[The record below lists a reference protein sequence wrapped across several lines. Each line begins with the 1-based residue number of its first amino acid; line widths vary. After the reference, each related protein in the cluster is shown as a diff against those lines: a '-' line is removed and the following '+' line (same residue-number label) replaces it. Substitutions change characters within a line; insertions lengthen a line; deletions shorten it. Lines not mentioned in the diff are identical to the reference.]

1 MLLSFKKKKLSNLVG
16 TTQWPVLFV
25 FFVVIFIAHCTKATC
40 SKGGASRVY
49 RGFSLILG
57 LQIFK
62 SG

>member
-1 MLLSFKKKKLSNLVG
+1 MTRRCILIGIAWISGTYFDVG
-16 TTQWPVLFV
+16 FRSGFNTLQ
-25 FFVVIFIAHCTKATC
+25 CTKATC